1 MKLNNRLK
9 SEQYVSE
16 LQPEL
21 ENPDQLKQLSA
32 QSSDFKTTTV
42 SLGKQEVVI
51 SYYKTLVDEKLL
63 QQVILAMQTRALDSE
78 FKRIEDIKVWIP
90 IDDIEIT
97 DQIKSIQFRLLKGYA
112 IVILFYISYCKLV

>member
-9 SEQYVSE
+9 SEQHVSE

-42 SLGKQEVVI
+42 LLGKQEVVI

-97 DQIKSIQFRLLKGYA
+97 DQIKNIQFRLLKGYA
-112 IVILFYISYCKLV
+112 IVILFNISYCKLV

>member
-9 SEQYVSE
+9 SEQHVSE

-21 ENPDQLKQLSA
+21 ENPDQLKQLSV

-112 IVILFYISYCKLV
+112 SH